1 MIGEIFGKWK
11 VISKVPQRFT
21 TQCKWGSIYI
31 VRDEDGNETKK
42 KWRELQDLKEN
53 DECID
58 RDSLR

>member
-21 TQCKWGSIYI
+21 NQCKWGSIYI